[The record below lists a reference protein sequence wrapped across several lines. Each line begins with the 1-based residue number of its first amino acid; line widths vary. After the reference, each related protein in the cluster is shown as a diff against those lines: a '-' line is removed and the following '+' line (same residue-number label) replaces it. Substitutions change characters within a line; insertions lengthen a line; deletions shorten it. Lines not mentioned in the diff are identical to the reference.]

1 MAILF
6 GNGFSVTMKN
16 FVQVVDFLENGKIK
30 LVHGM
35 KVYPNL
41 FEKVTSMSNLLAA
54 WEKFKAGKVS
64 KKDVRSFEYKLEE
77 NLFALH
83 DDLVSGHYRH
93 GAYAPF
99 YIQDPKQR
107 LIHKATVRDRVLHHA
122 LFNILSPLFD
132 PTFITNSFSCRVGK
146 GIHKGVASLKNGLRK
161 VSRNNTRTCF
171 ALKCDV
177 QKFFQ
182 GVDQETLMA
191 ILARKI
197 RDNKALKLL
206 EQVISSHELMGES
219 KEFCRGIPIGNLTS
233 QLFANIYMNELDQFV
248 KHRLRAKY
256 YYRYTDDFIM
266 ISTSREKLVGWKKQV
281 NLFLLEKLKLKLHP
295 RKVTIRKYSQGIDF
309 LGYVL
314 FPHHQIVRIKT
325 KRRMLKKLR
334 RKVEGY
340 ERGTTEKNSLLTSM
354 DSYLGVLK
362 HANSFKVK
370 KEIRGLMRTVAERLV
385 ES

>member
-1 MAILF
+1 
-6 GNGFSVTMKN
+6 
-16 FVQVVDFLENGKIK
+16 
-30 LVHGM
+30 M

-146 GIHKGVASLKNGLRK
+146 GVHKGVASLKNGLRK

-191 ILARKI
+191 ILVRKI

-206 EQVISSHELMGES
+206 EQVISSHGLMGES

-340 ERGTTEKNSLLTSM
+340 KRGATEKNSLLTSM